1 MSMNLEKEGKIKNK
15 SDFSVWI
22 FLKKIQIHYQTDFDI
37 LVWVLC
43 RGMCLSLLAVS
54 GRCLRGKNNNLFKRF
69 CVLVLQST
77 FLNLFL
83 KKFVCKDDGFT
94 LTEKKSAAG
103 QWDSGVRC
111 TPRTTAKN
119 FQRLWSQ
126 GKGMGDSSFSV
137 QPAFPISAVVE
148 V

>member
-1 MSMNLEKEGKIKNK
+1 M
-15 SDFSVWI
+15 DF
-22 FLKKIQIHYQTDFDI
+22 FKKIQIHYQTDFDI

-69 CVLVLQST
+69 RVLVLQST

-83 KKFVCKDDGFT
+83 KKFVCKDDGFI
-94 LTEKKSAAG
+94 LTEKKRAAG

-111 TPRTTAKN
+111 SPRTTGKS
-119 FQRLWSQ
+119 FQSLWSQ
-126 GKGMGDSSFSV
+126 ERGMADLSSSV
-137 QPAFPISAVVE
+137 QLTFPVSAVVE